1 MFFKKTLQIVLAF
14 LSSVLLCS
22 CSSKNDLN
30 DDFISYYEQQLD
42 QKVYKTSNNQNFI
55 IGNLDKQKISE
66 VSEHPKVILRVYLG
80 NETKNQDE
88 VYNWLQL
95 SIDERKADLKE
106 CAELVI
112 KYAQNNN
119 WKNDYYLYV
128 YLANIYGGC
137 NIIYDYEK
145 DEIWI
150 PNCENTFIEMYEK
163 FNTFYKKDLEE
174 TQDGIDFLVDNNL
187 AYIKHNQVE
196 YKNIFS
202 YTVYIDNEG
211 NFKSYGEDGSI
222 KY

>member
-1 MFFKKTLQIVLAF
+1 MHMLFKKTLQIILVF

-22 CSSKNDLN
+22 CSSKNNLN
-30 DDFISYYEQQLD
+30 DDFISFYEQQLD
-42 QKVYKTSNNQNFI
+42 QKVYKTTKDQNFV
-55 IGNLDKQKISE
+55 IGNLDKEK
-66 VSEHPKVILRVYLG
+66 VSEHPKVVLMVFLG

-95 SIDERKADLKE
+95 PIKERKADLRE

-128 YLANIYGGC
+128 DLANVYGGC

-174 TQDGIDFLVDNNL
+174 TQDGIDFLVDKNL

-196 YKNIFS
+196 YENIFS
-202 YTVYIDNEG
+202 YTVYIGNEG
-211 NFKSYGEDGSI
+211 NFKSYGEDDSI

>member
-1 MFFKKTLQIVLAF
+1 MLFKKTLQIVLVF

-22 CSSKNDLN
+22 CSSKNNLR
-30 DDFISYYEQQLD
+30 DDFINYYEEQIE
-42 QKVYKTSNNQNFI
+42 QKVYNTSKVQNFG
-55 IGNLDKQKISE
+55 IGNLDIEK
-66 VSEHPKVILRVYLG
+66 VSEHPKVVLRVYLG
-80 NETKNQDE
+80 NGTEYQDE
-88 VYNWLQL
+88 VYKWLQL
-95 SIDERKADLKE
+95 SIDERKADLRE

-112 KYAQNNN
+112 KYAQDNN

-128 YLANIYGGC
+128 NLTDIYGAC
-137 NIIYDYEK
+137 SIIYDYEK

-163 FNTFYKKDLEE
+163 FNTFYTKNLEE
-174 TQDGIDFLVDNNL
+174 TQDGIDFLVDKNL

-196 YKNIFS
+196 YENIFS

-211 NFKSYGEDGSI
+211 NFKSYGEDDSI

>member
-1 MFFKKTLQIVLAF
+1 MVF
-14 LSSVLLCS
+14 
-22 CSSKNDLN
+22 
-30 DDFISYYEQQLD
+30 
-42 QKVYKTSNNQNFI
+42 
-55 IGNLDKQKISE
+55 
-66 VSEHPKVILRVYLG
+66 LG

-95 SIDERKADLKE
+95 PIKERKADLRE

-128 YLANIYGGC
+128 DLANVYGGC

-174 TQDGIDFLVDNNL
+174 TQDGIDFLVDKNL

-196 YKNIFS
+196 YENIFS

-211 NFKSYGEDGSI
+211 NFKSYGEDDSI

>member
-1 MFFKKTLQIVLAF
+1 MIFKKTLQIVLVF
-14 LSSVLLCS
+14 LLSILLCS
-22 CSSKNDLN
+22 CSSNNNLN
-30 DDFISYYEQQLD
+30 DDFISFHEQQLD
-42 QKVYKTSNNQNFI
+42 QKVYKTSQDQNFVI
-55 IGNLDKQKISE
+55 SNLDKEK
-66 VSEHPKVILRVYLG
+66 VPEHSKVVLMVFLG
-80 NETKNQDE
+80 NETKYQDE
-88 VYNWLQL
+88 VYKWLQL
-95 SIDERKADLKE
+95 SIDERKADLRE

-112 KYAQNNN
+112 KYAQDNN

-128 YLANIYGGC
+128 NLTDIYGVC
-137 NIIYDYEK
+137 SIIYDYEK

-163 FNTFYKKDLEE
+163 FNTFYEKDLEE

-196 YKNIFS
+196 YRNIFS

-211 NFKSYGEDGSI
+211 NFKSYGEDNSI